1 MTDARPALHIADR
14 LGRLLGLAAAALA
27 LVLFALLHVLVSR
40 LSPVTD
46 TISDY
51 ALSSDGWIF
60 DAAVLVLAGGSVC
73 LLGPLLWRRHAAVP
87 SATACY
93 ACWCL
98 GLVLLTVFPRDPVG
112 APVTAAGEI
121 HKWASVI
128 ALLSLPLGALLTARR
143 RRGPGARV
151 VAVTAAVCL
160 VALVPFVSAYLASS
174 PLKPYLGLI
183 ERAVALGEIALLLL
197 LGTIRLG
204 LRATAHLGAA
214 GSTAGL
220 IQHTSR
226 SGQRSV
232 DEWRGG
238 AYRAGDAQ
246 PGGPVDSIGQRG
258 VAGQFGGGE
267 RRG

>member
-1 MTDARPALHIADR
+1 MTDARLALRVANR
-14 LGRLLGLAAAALA
+14 LGRLLGLAAAAVA
-27 LVLFALLHVLVSR
+27 LVLFALLHVLVAR

-51 ALSSDGWIF
+51 ALSPDGWIF
-60 DAAVLVLAGGSVC
+60 DTAVLVLAASSVC
-73 LLGPLLWRRHAAVP
+73 LLGPLLRRQAAVP
-87 SATACY
+87 LATGCY

-98 GLVLLTVFPRDPVG
+98 GLVVLTVFPRDPVG
-112 APVTAAGEI
+112 APTTVTGEI

-183 ERAVALGEIALLLL
+183 ERAVALGEVVLLLL

-204 LRATAHLGAA
+204 LQATAQLTAA
-214 GSTAGL
+214 GL
-220 IQHTSR
+220 TSDVIPPGGR
-226 SGQRSV
+226 SGQRAV
-232 DEWRGG
+232 DGWPGT
-238 AYRAGDAQ
+238 YRAGRVQ
-246 PGGPVDSIGQRG
+246 LGGPVGGVGKRS
-258 VAGQFGGGE
+258 VAGHFGGGE